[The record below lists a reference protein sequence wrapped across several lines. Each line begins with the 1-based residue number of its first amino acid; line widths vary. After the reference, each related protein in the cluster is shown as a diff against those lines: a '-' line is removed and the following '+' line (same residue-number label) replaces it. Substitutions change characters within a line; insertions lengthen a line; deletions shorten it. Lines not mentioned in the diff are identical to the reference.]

1 MRPALN
7 RTYPIKAAKIV
18 LPNRNQMNLLPT
30 LLNMFSPLYPL
41 IVDKYDEIT
50 FFMSSY
56 STKSFYGDLHA
67 NGTDGVEFYTRRKML
82 TVRW

>member
-30 LLNMFSPLYPL
+30 LLNMFSPLYSL
-41 IVDKYDEIT
+41 IVDKYDEIIL
-50 FFMSSY
+50 FMSAY
-56 STKSFYGDLHA
+56 
-67 NGTDGVEFYTRRKML
+67 
-82 TVRW
+82 